1 MRLRNMSTY
10 ATLLTGVL
18 LLVGMLLVDF
28 VVSAFW
34 HHHALRERRARMR
47 DVLEYAALHLE
58 RAPWTRFGGGAFA
71 PLASLPE
78 DAAFCLYLLTKKGT
92 ILDATC
98 PAPPVPEDK
107 TALTDILAALV
118 PERAAHLSR
127 SLHLGGRGGE
137 RRLLV
142 TENPAFP
149 TVTAQV
155 LRAQQY
161 ALFYILL
168 NALVLSILAFFRH
181 LRRIQRPLDN
191 LVATADSL
199 HALDAHPF
207 SEVQDLGELHR
218 LSFSLNRMLRRLE
231 QDRLELQQAAAE
243 LADKNRQILAQQREM
258 VRAEKLAA
266 TGRLAAGLAH
276 EIGNPLG
283 VVQGYLELLG
293 MPDCG
298 EQERRE
304 YTAHAL
310 EETRRMHRLV
320 TMLLQAARHRP
331 EQAQAAERLD
341 LRGFLAEFVESMRP
355 QSLFR
360 DIELRLEATEDDARI
375 DAPPD
380 ALRQVLLNA
389 FLNAADAIHAARQG
403 RGLVVLGLQRV
414 ELEGRECLEVSVA
427 DNGCGLAPE
436 HAEKIFDHF
445 FTTKEPGAGTG
456 LGLSVSLA
464 LVENMGGGMWAENR
478 EEGGMTL
485 HILLPPAG
493 HTETEA

>member
-1 MRLRNMSTY
+1 MRFSNMSTY

-18 LLVGMLLVDF
+18 LLLGMLLVDF

-34 HHHALRERRARMR
+34 HHHALHERRARMR

-58 RAPWTRFGGGAFA
+58 RAPGPQPGRGV
-71 PLASLPE
+71 LAALPE
-78 DAAFCLYLLTKKGT
+78 DAAFCLYLLTKNGS
-92 ILDATC
+92 IADATC
-98 PAPPVPEDK
+98 PAPSLPEK
-107 TALTDILAALV
+107 AGSPADIMAALV

-127 SLHLGGRGGE
+127 SLHSGGRGGE
-137 RRLLV
+137 QRLLV
-142 TENPAFP
+142 TENPQYP
-149 TVTAQV
+149 TVTEQV
-155 LRAQQY
+155 LRAQRY

-168 NALVLSILAFFRH
+168 NALVLSVLAFFRN
-181 LRRIQRPLDN
+181 LRRIQQPLDN

-199 HALDAHPF
+199 RALDAHPF
-207 SEVQDLGELHR
+207 SEAQDLGELHR

-231 QDRLELQQAAAE
+231 QDRLDLQRAAAE
-243 LADKNRQILAQQREM
+243 LADKNRQLLAQQREM

-298 EQERRE
+298 EEDRRE
-304 YTAHAL
+304 YVAHAL
-310 EETRRMHRLV
+310 EETRRMNRLV

-331 EQAQAAERLD
+331 EQREAAERID
-341 LRGFLAEFVESMRP
+341 LPAFLAEFVETMRP
-355 QSLFR
+355 QSMFR
-360 DIELRLEATEDDARI
+360 DIELRLEVGADDARI
-375 DAPPD
+375 EAPPD

-389 FLNAADAIHAARQG
+389 FLNAADAIRAARESGG
-403 RGLVVLGLQRV
+403 RIELGLRRA
-414 ELEGRECLEVSVA
+414 ERDGRLRHEVTVA

-436 HAEKIFDHF
+436 HADKIFDHF

-464 LVENMGGGMWAENR
+464 LVENMGGTMRAENR
-478 EEGGMTL
+478 EAGGMAL
-485 HILLPPAG
+485 RILLPPAG
-493 HTETEA
+493 AEEAKP